1 MTFWSEIL
9 AHPLTKGMSLDDP
22 GTTELRARI
31 IREKGFLR
39 QIYEE
44 WYRLLIGHLP
54 EGGGAVLEIG
64 SGGGFLKE
72 CRKDAFASEVFF
84 TPHVDVVLNAMTMPF
99 KAASLRAILMVDVLH
114 HIPEPALFFSEAAR
128 CMTRG
133 GRCLL
138 IEPWNTPWARW
149 VYQHLHHEPFNP
161 DGGWSIPAT
170 GPLSGANGALP
181 WILVERDYDLFCRR
195 FPEWRISQVT
205 AMMPSVYILSGGV
218 SLRLGMPACSY
229 QWIRRLE
236 KSIPGGE
243 RKCGMF
249 AFIALERL

>member
-1 MTFWSEIL
+1 MPFWSEIL
-9 AHPLTKGMSLDDP
+9 AHPLTRGMSLDDP
-22 GTTELRARI
+22 RTTELRTRI

-44 WYRLLIGHLP
+44 WYRLLVGQIP

-72 CRKDAFASEVFF
+72 YRKDALASEVFF
-84 TPHVDVVLNAMTMPF
+84 TPHVDVVLNAMEMPF

-114 HIPEPALFFSEAAR
+114 HIPEPALFFSEATR
-128 CMTRG
+128 CVATG

-138 IEPWNTPWARW
+138 IEPWNTPWAKW

-161 DGGWSIPAT
+161 EGGWSIPSA

-181 WILVERDYDLFCRR
+181 WILVERDYGLFCRQ
-195 FPEWRISQVT
+195 FPEWHISLVT
-205 AMMPSVYILSGGV
+205 PIMPLVYLLSGGV
-218 SLRLGMPACSY
+218 SLRSLMPAWSY
-229 QWIRRLE
+229 QWVRRME
-236 KSIPGGE
+236 MSIESVE
-243 RKCGMF
+243 RTCGMF
-249 AFIALERL
+249 AFIILERS